1 MAVRSTHS
9 PSKIPTI
16 YQCDSKGRENQTIAA
31 DMHGT
36 LLIDR
41 SLFPYFALIA
51 FDVGGIL
58 RLLLLLL
65 TAPLAWFLHHFVSE
79 SAGIRVLVFA
89 SFAGVKVSEIE
100 SAANAVLPK
109 HYSEDLHPE
118 TWRVL
123 SSCGRKCVLTESPR
137 IMVEPFLKNYLG
149 VDLVLGTEISSWWG
163 VATGFMAR
171 GGVLVGEQKAMA
183 LRKAFESSLAPE
195 IGIGDSEADFA
206 FMNLCK
212 EKYIVPSEQRVR
224 PVKQVEL
231 PKPVIFHDGRL
242 VQKPSPLI
250 ALLIIVWFPIGVLLS
265 VSRVLIGS
273 NSPISLFYYIIQL
286 TGCKIL
292 VKGTPPPNAKNSRRT
307 GVAFICSHKTVM
319 DPLFVSAVLG
329 RNTTCISYS
338 VSRLTEFL
346 SPIRNC
352 RLTRE
357 RSKDAKIIKDI
368 LEEGWDL
375 VMCPEGTTCRE
386 PYLLRFSS
394 LFAEL
399 TDEIVPV
406 AINIRT
412 SMFHGSTARG
422 RKWLDIFFFFMNPLP
437 VYEITFL
444 DKLSPDQTCS
454 AGKSSFDVANNVQEM
469 IGTVLKFKCT
479 KFTRKDKY
487 RMLAG
492 TDGLVGGKPGAVAAD
507 KLS

>member
-183 LRKAFESSLAPE
+183 LRKAFESSLVPE
-195 IGIGDSEADFA
+195 IGIGDSEADFP

-212 EKYIVPSEQRVR
+212 VWIHN
-224 PVKQVEL
+224 
-231 PKPVIFHDGRL
+231 PVIY
-242 VQKPSPLI
+242 QS
-250 ALLIIVWFPIGVLLS
+250 
-265 VSRVLIGS
+265 
-273 NSPISLFYYIIQL
+273 
-286 TGCKIL
+286 
-292 VKGTPPPNAKNSRRT
+292 
-307 GVAFICSHKTVM
+307 
-319 DPLFVSAVLG
+319 
-329 RNTTCISYS
+329 
-338 VSRLTEFL
+338 
-346 SPIRNC
+346 
-352 RLTRE
+352 
-357 RSKDAKIIKDI
+357 
-368 LEEGWDL
+368 
-375 VMCPEGTTCRE
+375 
-386 PYLLRFSS
+386 
-394 LFAEL
+394 
-399 TDEIVPV
+399 
-406 AINIRT
+406 
-412 SMFHGSTARG
+412 
-422 RKWLDIFFFFMNPLP
+422 
-437 VYEITFL
+437 
-444 DKLSPDQTCS
+444 
-454 AGKSSFDVANNVQEM
+454 
-469 IGTVLKFKCT
+469 
-479 KFTRKDKY
+479 
-487 RMLAG
+487 
-492 TDGLVGGKPGAVAAD
+492 
-507 KLS
+507 